1 MTADAR
7 SPVTENAG
15 VGNLQPDNRAGRY
28 VHFGVRA
35 NSRRTPMG
43 SSAPLKDLQSKLRFT
58 PEAGLAA
65 AKRQIDR

>member
-1 MTADAR
+1 
-7 SPVTENAG
+7 
-15 VGNLQPDNRAGRY
+15 LQPDNRAGRY

-43 SSAPLKDLQSKLRFT
+43 SSAPLKDLSSKLRFT